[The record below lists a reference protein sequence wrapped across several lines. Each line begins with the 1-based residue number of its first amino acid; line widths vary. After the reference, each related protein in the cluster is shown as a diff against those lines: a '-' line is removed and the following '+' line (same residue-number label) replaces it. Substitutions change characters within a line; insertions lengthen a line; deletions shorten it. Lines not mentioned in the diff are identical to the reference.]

1 MVVNFNEVFKR
12 TEILEEGDISV
23 WDKISYCMD
32 YSMTEDT
39 DLEIEAYKDH
49 IGFAVFTTVSDPLSK
64 AKGGLVSQNGM
75 FISSF
80 DEVQQKIELISEGL
94 GESLDAFFMPGCGR
108 RVGIKEHLSWGV
120 DFSDFGLAF
129 DLALKSIKYS
139 QDSEKISIKE
149 NYPRPNSK
157 PSVQKSKKNR
167 KKKKSKTTSQYFQIE
182 YLKIPKADDLPQWFK
197 KDPKPSTPR
206 SKSIDPRFMS
216 SHYRRIWVTDSYI
229 EKKGIPEE
237 QILAVD
243 ENRPRM
249 SKKGNVIRKKRSL
262 VAIKIDT
269 GHEPVAT
276 VSRLG

>member
-39 DLEIEAYKDH
+39 DLGIEAYKDH
-49 IGFAVFTTVSDPLSK
+49 IGFAVFTVSDPLSK
-64 AKGGLVSQNGM
+64 IEGIGLVSQNGM

-94 GESLDAFFMPGCGR
+94 GESLDAFLYDLWGKA
-108 RVGIKEHLSWGV
+108 VGIKELIYLG
-120 DFSDFGLAF
+120 GLTF
-129 DLALKSIKYS
+129 QILDWLLILQSSLLNIVKTRRRLVLRKF
-139 QDSEKISIKE
+139 
-149 NYPRPNSK
+149 PRPNSK
-157 PSVQKSKKNR
+157 PSVQKSKKNKR
-167 KKKKSKTTSQYFQIE
+167 KRSRKLQVEYFQIE

-229 EKKGIPEE
+229 EKK
-237 QILAVD
+237 
-243 ENRPRM
+243 R
-249 SKKGNVIRKKRSL
+249 
-262 VAIKIDT
+262 
-269 GHEPVAT
+269 H
-276 VSRLG
+276 SRRTNFGCR